1 MSRPCL
7 IVSFAILLAACASE
21 PRQPAPIVDGTSRP
35 PVVTPAP
42 TVAASTPA
50 PEAPAGSYIVK
61 RGDTL
66 YRIALDNGLYYK
78 ELAAWNNLADV
89 NDIKVGQALRL
100 TAPGTPDGVVVKPLT
115 DDAPVA
121 VPAKPTPV
129 PLPSTAVL
137 SYPKAVRL
145 PYSPQAEAQ
154 IAAQAEGS
162 GVVSKPQPTVVPTA
176 VPGSVP
182 TPLPTPKP
190 AEKPASAPA
199 DEATS
204 VGDWIAPTAG
214 KVTKSFSTETKGI
227 DISGKIGQPIVA
239 SGSGKV
245 VYAGA
250 GLRGYG
256 KMIIIKH
263 NNEYL
268 TAYAHNS
275 KLIVKEGDVVKRG
288 EKIAEMGD
296 SDSDQVKL
304 HFEIRRFGKPVDPA
318 KYIQTD

>member
-1 MSRPCL
+1 MSRQCL
-7 IVSFAILLAACASE
+7 IVSLVVLLAACASE
-21 PRQPAPIVDGTSRP
+21 PRSPAPILDGATRP
-35 PVVTPAP
+35 VAP
-42 TVAASTPA
+42 TPVTAAPA
-50 PEAPAGSYIVK
+50 AGAPAGSYIVK

-66 YRIALDNGLYYK
+66 YRIALDNGLDYK
-78 ELAAWNNLADV
+78 DLAAWNNLANV

-121 VPAKPTPV
+121 VKPVTSPAQPAAA
-129 PLPSTAVL
+129 LA
-137 SYPKAVRL
+137 YPKAVRL
-145 PYSPQAEAQ
+145 PYTTAAAAQVAE
-154 IAAQAEGS
+154 QAEGPA
-162 GVVSKPQPTVVPTA
+162 VASKPQPTVTPAPTPAPTA
-176 VPGSVP
+176 PPGL
-182 TPLPTPKP
+182 T
-190 AEKPASAPA
+190 EKSPEKHASTGLDGAVV
-199 DEATS
+199 S
-204 VGDWIAPTAG
+204 SDWLLPTAG
-214 KVTKSFSTETKGI
+214 KVTKSFSAETKGI
-227 DISGKIGQPIVA
+227 DIGGKIGQPIVA
-239 SGSGKV
+239 SGSGKI

-296 SDSDQVKL
+296 SDTDEVKL

-318 KYIQTD
+318 KYLQTD

>member
-1 MSRPCL
+1 MSRQCL
-7 IVSFAILLAACASE
+7 IVSLVVLLAACASE
-21 PRQPAPIVDGTSRP
+21 PRSPAPILDGTSRP
-35 PVVTPAP
+35 VAP
-42 TVAASTPA
+42 TPVTAAPA
-50 PEAPAGSYIVK
+50 AGAPAGSYIIK

-66 YRIALDNGLYYK
+66 YRIALDNGLDYK
-78 ELAAWNNLADV
+78 DLAAWNNLANV

-121 VPAKPTPV
+121 VKPVTPPTQPAV
-129 PLPSTAVL
+129 PAAALA
-137 SYPKAVRL
+137 YPKAVRL
-145 PYSPQAEAQ
+145 PYTTAAAAQ
-154 IAAQAEGS
+154 VAAQAEGPA
-162 GVVSKPQPTVVPTA
+162 VASKPQPAITP
-176 VPGSVP
+176 SP
-182 TPLPTPKP
+182 TPAPTVTPVLT
-190 AEKPASAPA
+190 EKPPEKHASPST
-199 DEATS
+199 DGEVDS
-204 VGDWIAPTAG
+204 SDWLLPTAG

-227 DISGKIGQPIVA
+227 DIGGKIGQPIVA
-239 SGSGKV
+239 SGSGKI